1 MIRGRL
7 GTLLPFAVAL
17 AAAIFLLGMVPQR
30 IPEQTGPGLEG
41 APTPLAQRIELKGVQ
56 NFAQVTPTLY
66 RGGQPT
72 EEGYVQ
78 LKELGIEIVVSLRG
92 THNEETLAEPGRVEV
107 LGMSY
112 VRIPWKPEHPPDHE
126 QVATFLALVRD
137 NPDKMIYVHCRTGKD
152 RTAVMTAAYRIAM
165 QKWTPEQALK
175 EMEAFGFDGKPSLLN
190 FSRRSRRQERTEYI
204 RTFVEELA
212 SNPSFGSLNG
222 SAGASQP

>member
-1 MIRGRL
+1 MITGRL
-7 GTLLPFAVAL
+7 RTLLPFAVAL
-17 AAAIFLLGMVPQR
+17 AAAILLLGLVLHR
-30 IPEQTGPGLEG
+30 ATEQEG
-41 APTPLAQRIELKGVQ
+41 TDFDGTPTPLAERIELKGVQ
-56 NFAQVTPTLY
+56 NFAQVTPALY

-72 EEGYVQ
+72 EKGYVQ

-112 VRIPWKPEHPPDHE
+112 VRIPWKPEQPPDHE

-137 NPDKMIYVHCRTGKD
+137 NPDKMIYMHCRTGKD
-152 RTAVMTAAYRIAM
+152 RTGVMTAASRIAV

-175 EMEAFGFDGKPSLLN
+175 EMETFGFDGKPSFFNLG
-190 FSRRSRRQERTEYI
+190 RRSRRQERTEYI
-204 RTFVEELA
+204 RTFAQELA

-222 SAGASQP
+222 SPGASQP